1 MQEFSLLSFVEELR
15 REMYIHF
22 PYEWN
27 EYRNKTK
34 HPNRTGHIRDV
45 AFRDNPV
52 IVGENTISFDIG
64 NNNAEAKYPYYHIL
78 QDVPVIHKRPRKY
91 ESPSDKKSQ
100 SKVKNLGQRDYGK
113 VSFNGKTYSKEYAKN
128 IRGKRNSVVANAR
141 QWVIDENEGGIKWSK
156 TGIGNSSR
164 ESQYYKN
171 IHYQYINN
179 ILELSIKLVAPQF
192 GYRLVQVKGT
202 SLKDD
207 YEMQEEIELD
217 SMLEDMI
224 NSYRNSDYE
233 GEEDYE

>member
-1 MQEFSLLSFVEELR
+1 
-15 REMYIHF
+15 MYIHF

-27 EYRNKTK
+27 EYRNKSK

-78 QDVPVIHKRPRKY
+78 QDVPVIHKRPRKD
-91 ESPSDKKSQ
+91 ERPSDNKSQ
-100 SKVKNLGQRDYGK
+100 SKVKNLVKRDYGK
-113 VSFNGKTYSKEYAKN
+113 VSFNGKTYSREYAKN
-128 IRGKRNSVVANAR
+128 VRGSRYSVVERASK
-141 QWVIDENEGGIKWSK
+141 WIPNELKGGIEW
-156 TGIGNSSR
+156 GNAESR
-164 ESQYYKN
+164 YYN
-171 IHYQYINN
+171 NVHYHYINN
-179 ILELSIKLVAPQF
+179 ILELSIKLVAPLF
-192 GYRLVQVKGT
+192 GYRLAQVKGT

-207 YEMQEEIELD
+207 YDMQEEIELD

-224 NSYRNSDYE
+224 NSYRYDDYE